1 MRKICLTLVGIYV
14 GLFAGFAQDTTDSS
28 RYKNNKL
35 TFEEA
40 NIVSSYY
47 SQDGNN
53 SAVTGG
59 IGTEKLTDISNS
71 FDLKFFRYDTR
82 FRKHTWN
89 FELGIDHYTS
99 ASSDMIDLKANSS
112 ASHADTRI
120 YPSVN
125 WTRENENKGTSI
137 GGGVFYSHE
146 FDYSSYSA
154 NINFAAKTKN
164 RNGEFSARAQY
175 FADRVNRV
183 LPTELVASIAGTTS
197 ASSSGNDRD
206 GHHINYP
213 ATGRNTFDL
222 ALSYLQVV
230 NKSLQVMFLA
240 DFVGQNGYLSLPFH
254 RVYFADGSVHQE
266 MLPSSRFKIPVGIRA
281 NYFLGDKIILRA
293 YYRYYTDNWGLTA
306 HTASLEMPVKITPF
320 VSVSPFYRYYV
331 QTAIKYFA
339 AYQQHTAA
347 DVFYTSNY
355 DLSAFNSSFFGT
367 GIRLTPPKGILGSA
381 HFNMLELRYGHYNR
395 SNGMQSNIVSLNLK
409 FK

>member
-1 MRKICLTLVGIYV
+1 MRKICLTLIGIYV

-222 ALSYLQVV
+222 ALSYSQVV

-306 HTASLEMPVKITPF
+306 HTASLEMPLKITPF
-320 VSVSPFYRYYV
+320 ISVSPFYRYYV

>member
-222 ALSYLQVV
+222 ALSYSQVV

-306 HTASLEMPVKITPF
+306 HTASLEMPLKITPF
-320 VSVSPFYRYYV
+320 ISVSPFYRYYV

>member
-1 MRKICLTLVGIYV
+1 MRKICLTLVGLYV
-14 GLFAGFAQDTTDSS
+14 GLFAGFAQDTADSS
-28 RYKNNKL
+28 KYKNNIL

-47 SQDGNN
+47 SQNGNN

-59 IGTEKLTDISNS
+59 TGPEKLTDISNS
-71 FDLKFFRYDTR
+71 FDVKFFRYDNK
-82 FRKHTWN
+82 FRKHTWD

-99 ASSDMIDLKANSS
+99 ASSDLIDLKANSS

-125 WTRENENKGTSI
+125 WTRENEKKGITI
-137 GGGVFYSHE
+137 GAGISYSHE
-146 FDYSSYSA
+146 FDYTSYSA

-175 FADRVNRV
+175 FADQVKQV
-183 LPTELVASIAGTTS
+183 LPTELVASIVGTTS

-213 ATGRNTFDL
+213 STARNTFDL
-222 ALSYLQVV
+222 ALSYSQEV
-230 NKSLQVMFLA
+230 NRRLQVMFLA
-240 DFVGQNGYLSLPFH
+240 DLVTQNGYLSLPFH

-266 MLPSSRFKIPVGIRA
+266 TLPASRFKIPVGIRA
-281 NYFLGDKIILRA
+281 NYFFGDKIILRA
-293 YYRYYTDNWGLTA
+293 FYRYYTDNWGLTA

-320 VSVSPFYRYYV
+320 VSLSPFYRYYV
-331 QTAIKYFA
+331 QTAIRYFA

-347 DVFYTSNY
+347 AGYYTSNY
-355 DLSAFNSSFFGT
+355 DLSAFNSHFFGA
-367 GIRLTPPKGILGSA
+367 GIRLTPPKGVFGSE